1 VDVTVPEHIRPLRDR
16 VLRFVEDRIY
26 PVEGILERGIDH
38 DVEARA
44 TMQRLMAEAK
54 AEDLWA
60 LGHPEHLGG
69 GGLPFMDY
77 VFINEVVGMSREA
90 LWIFGTHSLQDSLM
104 LDRYASPR
112 WREEYLKPLVAG
124 EIIQSYA
131 MTEPDV
137 ASSDPTQLR
146 TRAVLDGDAW
156 VINGRKWFTSHASRA
171 RYLTVMCRTEDDS
184 VEPHL
189 AFSQL
194 IVPTDT
200 PGFRI
205 ERRIPVM
212 GAETGDHCEVTFT
225 DCRVPADSLLGP
237 RGQGFQ
243 IAQDRLGPG
252 RIFHCMRWLGQAQR
266 AFDLM
271 CARAVSRVAFGGPL
285 ADKQFVQEWV
295 YASATEITS
304 YRLFVLDVA
313 RRIDEGD
320 TPRAEISMIKVAG
333 AAMLHNVID
342 RAVQVHGAM
351 GVSGDTPLERMYR
364 AARSARILD
373 GPDEVH
379 KQRVA
384 RLMLKP
390 YRAALR
396 APIE

>member
-1 VDVTVPEHIRPLRDR
+1 
-16 VLRFVEDRIY
+16 
-26 PVEGILERGIDH
+26 
-38 DVEARA
+38 
-44 TMQRLMAEAK
+44 
-54 AEDLWA
+54 
-60 LGHPEHLGG
+60 
-69 GGLPFMDY
+69 
-77 VFINEVVGMSREA
+77 
-90 LWIFGTHSLQDSLM
+90 
-104 LDRYASPR
+104 
-112 WREEYLKPLVAG
+112 
-124 EIIQSYA
+124 
-131 MTEPDV
+131 
-137 ASSDPTQLR
+137 
-146 TRAVLDGDAW
+146 
-156 VINGRKWFTSHASRA
+156 
-171 RYLTVMCRTEDDS
+171 
-184 VEPHL
+184 
-189 AFSQL
+189 
-194 IVPTDT
+194 VPTDT
-200 PGFRI
+200 RGFRI

-396 APIE
+396 SAIE